1 MLKAVL
7 KDGQTLELTFNEE
20 ATAEKWDIK
29 AVYTD
34 GETAEWGAAK
44 LTEIEKITLHWDKD
58 KGSSATAE

>member
-7 KDGQTLELTFNEE
+7 KDGQTLELTFSEK
-20 ATAEKWDIK
+20 ATSEKWDIR

-44 LTEIEKITLHWDKD
+44 LTEIEQITLHWDKD
-58 KGSSATAE
+58 KGSSATVE